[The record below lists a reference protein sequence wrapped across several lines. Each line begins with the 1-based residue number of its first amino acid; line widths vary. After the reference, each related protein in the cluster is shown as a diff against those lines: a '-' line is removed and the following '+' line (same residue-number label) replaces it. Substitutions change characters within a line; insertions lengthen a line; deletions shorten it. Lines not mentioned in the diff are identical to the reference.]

1 MTPEIRQRIE
11 LFRQK
16 QLAGTITLEE
26 LREALALLREGREA
40 AIASRNHKAPV
51 TTESLQ
57 SAIED
62 F

>member
-26 LREALALLREGREA
+26 LREALTLLREGREA
-40 AIASRNHKAPV
+40 AIASRNQA
-51 TTESLQ
+51 TATSESLQ